1 MNSEILSGASKRRD
15 LNNPTQ
21 AKRSVGMKPHIGIYG
36 RTNSGKSTLIN
47 KLTGQPIAI
56 VSEQAGTTTDPVK
69 KSIEIF
75 GIGPVILIDTAGIDD
90 TSALGKQRVEKTYQT
105 LQEIDCAI
113 LVIADNQ
120 FGTPEEQLIQQFQ
133 ELAVPFIIV
142 NNKVDLTPVD
152 ISLSRYIA
160 QATNSNPIAFSALRD
175 TPQPIVEALKQA
187 IPESA
192 YKRTS
197 MLGGLVQPNDVIVLV
212 TPIDDEA
219 PEGRLILPQ
228 VMAIRNALD
237 NDCICVVLK
246 ETNLQQYFDT
256 MPHPDLVV
264 TDSQAFAMVGKIV
277 PQEVPLTSFSILL
290 ARLRG
295 DFENY
300 LKGTPHLSELKDGD
314 KILMLESCTHEISC
328 GDIGRVKLPALI
340 RKFTGKDIQFDYV
353 AGLAPIPNIH
363 QYAMA
368 IQCGGCVATRK
379 QLINRTNLAVQAG
392 IPISNYGMAIAYM
405 TGIFNRAVAVI
416 AINNNTRYK
425 KS

>member
-1 MNSEILSGASKRRD
+1 MAKD
-15 LNNPTQ
+15 L
-21 AKRSVGMKPHIGIYG
+21 KPHIGIYG
-36 RTNSGKSTLIN
+36 RTNTGKSSLIN

-69 KSIEIF
+69 KSMEIF
-75 GIGPVILIDTAGIDD
+75 GIGPVVLIDTAGNDD
-90 TSALGKQRVEKTYQT
+90 TSELGKQRVEKTYQT
-105 LQEIDCAI
+105 LKEIDCAV
-113 LVIADNQ
+113 LVISDNH
-120 FGTPEEQLIQQFQ
+120 FGNPEAELVNRFQ
-133 ELAVPFIIV
+133 ELAIPYIIV
-142 NNKVDLTPVD
+142 HNKADNWPLDV
-152 ISLSRYIA
+152 SLAYYIETKYHLKAIDFSTRY
-160 QATNSNPIAFSALRD
+160 D
-175 TPQPIVEALKQA
+175 DPQPIVEALKKT

-192 YKRTS
+192 YKKAS
-197 MLGGLVQPNDVIVLV
+197 MLGGLVHPNDVVVLV

-256 MPHPDLVV
+256 MPHPNLVV

-277 PQEVPLTSFSILL
+277 PEEVPLTSFSILL

-300 LKGTPHLSELKDGD
+300 LKGTPYLSQLKDGD

-363 QYAMA
+363 EYAMA

-379 QLINRTNLAVQAG
+379 QLLNRTDIAVKAG

-405 TGIFNRAVAVI
+405 TGVFDRATKIV
-416 AINNNTRYK
+416 NY
-425 KS
+425 

>member
-1 MNSEILSGASKRRD
+1 MAKD
-15 LNNPTQ
+15 L
-21 AKRSVGMKPHIGIYG
+21 KPHIGIYG

-90 TSALGKQRVEKTYQT
+90 TTELGKQRVEKTYQT
-105 LQEIDCAI
+105 LKEIDCAI

-120 FGTPEEQLIQQFQ
+120 FGEPETKLIEQFKDYDI
-133 ELAVPFIIV
+133 PFVMV
-142 NNKVDLTPVD
+142 NNLFRGVFKDDAINLNLLND
-152 ISLSRYIA
+152 
-160 QATNSNPIAFSALRD
+160 D
-175 TPQPIVEALKQA
+175 PQPIVDALKQA

-192 YKRTS
+192 YKKTS
-197 MLGGLVQPNDVIVLV
+197 MLGGIVKPNDVVVLV

-256 MPHPDLVV
+256 MPWPDLVV
-264 TDSQAFAMVGKIV
+264 TDSQAFAMVSKIV
-277 PQEVPLTSFSILL
+277 PSEVRLTSFSILL

-300 LKGTPHLSELKDGD
+300 LKGTPHLSQLQDGD

-340 RKFTGKDIQFDYV
+340 RKFTGKNILFDYV
-353 AGLAPIPNIH
+353 AGLAPISNID

-379 QLINRTNLAVQAG
+379 QLLNRTNLAVKAG

-405 TGIFNRAVAVI
+405 TGVFNRATQI
-416 AINNNTRYK
+416 FK
-425 KS
+425 K

>member
-1 MNSEILSGASKRRD
+1 MSRD
-15 LNNPTQ
+15 L
-21 AKRSVGMKPHIGIYG
+21 KPHIGIYG

-56 VSEQAGTTTDPVK
+56 VSDQAGTTTDPVK

-75 GIGPVILIDTAGIDD
+75 GIGPVVLIDTAGIDD
-90 TSALGKQRVEKTYQT
+90 ATELGKQRMDKTYQT
-105 LQEIDCAI
+105 LKEIDCAI
-113 LVIADNQ
+113 LVIADNR
-120 FGTPEEQLIQQFQ
+120 FGDPEEQLIAQFK
-133 ELAVPFIIV
+133 EYALPFIVV
-142 NNKVDLTPVD
+142 NNLFEGIVKSDVINLN
-152 ISLSRYIA
+152 ILKEE
-160 QATNSNPIAFSALRD
+160 
-175 TPQPIVEALKQA
+175 PQPIIEALKKA

-192 YKRTS
+192 YKKSS
-197 MLGGLVQPNDVIVLV
+197 MLGGIVKPNDVVVLV

-256 MPHPDLVV
+256 MPYPDLVV
-264 TDSQAFAMVGKIV
+264 TDSQAFAMVSKIV
-277 PQEVPLTSFSILL
+277 PEEVRLTSFSILL

-300 LKGTPHLSELKDGD
+300 LKGTPHLAELKDGD

-340 RKFTGKDIQFDYV
+340 RKFTGRNIQFDYV
-353 AGLAPIPNIH
+353 AGLAPIENIN

-379 QLINRTNLAVQAG
+379 QLLNRTNLAVKAG

-405 TGIFNRAVAVI
+405 TGILKRATEQL
-416 AINNNTRYK
+416 IN
-425 KS
+425 

>member
-1 MNSEILSGASKRRD
+1 MMARD
-15 LNNPTQ
+15 L
-21 AKRSVGMKPHIGIYG
+21 KPHIGIYG

-47 KLTGQPIAI
+47 KLTGQTIAI

-75 GIGPVILIDTAGIDD
+75 GIGPVVLIDTAGIDD
-90 TSALGKQRVEKTYQT
+90 TSELGKQRVEKTYQT
-105 LQEIDCAI
+105 LKEIDCAI

-120 FGTPEEQLIQQFQ
+120 FGKSEEQMIAQFDDY
-133 ELAVPFIIV
+133 AVPYIIV
-142 NNKVDLTPVD
+142 NNLFEGTVNKDAININVLKED
-152 ISLSRYIA
+152 
-160 QATNSNPIAFSALRD
+160 
-175 TPQPIVEALKQA
+175 PQPIIEALKTA

-192 YKRTS
+192 YKKAS
-197 MLGGLVQPNDVIVLV
+197 MLGGIVKPNDVVVLV

-228 VMAIRNALD
+228 VMAIRSALD

-256 MPHPDLVV
+256 MPLPNLVV
-264 TDSQAFAMVGKIV
+264 TDSQAFAMVSKIV
-277 PQEVPLTSFSILL
+277 PGEVRLTSFSILL

-300 LKGTPHLSELKDGD
+300 LKGTPYLSQLKDGD

-328 GDIGRVKLPALI
+328 GDIGRVKLPAMI

-353 AGLAPIPNIH
+353 AGLAPINDIH

-379 QLINRTNLAVQAG
+379 QLLNRTNLAVKAG
-392 IPISNYGMAIAYM
+392 VPISNYGMAIAFM
-405 TGIFNRAVAVI
+405 TGVFNRSIQIFN
-416 AINNNTRYK
+416 K
-425 KS
+425 

>member
-1 MNSEILSGASKRRD
+1 MPRD
-15 LNNPTQ
+15 I
-21 AKRSVGMKPHIGIYG
+21 KPHIGIYG
-36 RTNSGKSTLIN
+36 RTNSGKSSIIN

-56 VSEQAGTTTDPVK
+56 VSDQAGTTTDPVK

-90 TSALGKQRVEKTYQT
+90 TSELGMKRVEKTYQT
-105 LQEIDCAI
+105 LKEIDCAI

-120 FGTPEEQLIQQFQ
+120 FGNPEEQLIEQFQ
-133 ELAVPFIIV
+133 QYAVPFVIV
-142 NNKVDLTPVD
+142 HNKADQMAADPALMQSIENQYLTKILV
-152 ISLSRYIA
+152 
-160 QATNSNPIAFSALRD
+160 FSALQD
-175 TPQPIVEALKQA
+175 DPQIIIEALKTA

-192 YKRTS
+192 YKKAS
-197 MLGGLVQPNDVIVLV
+197 MLGGLVKPNDVVVLV

-256 MPHPDLVV
+256 MPWPNLVV
-264 TDSQAFAMVGKIV
+264 TDSQAFAMVSKIV
-277 PQEVPLTSFSILL
+277 PEEVPLTSFSILL

-300 LKGTPHLSELKDGD
+300 LKGTPYLAQLKDGD

-353 AGLAPIPNIH
+353 AGLAPINDIT

-379 QLINRTNLAVQAG
+379 QLFNRTDLAVKAG
-392 IPISNYGMAIAYM
+392 VPISNYGMAIAYT
-405 TGIFNRAVAVI
+405 TGVFDRVI
-416 AINNNTRYK
+416 SPF
-425 KS
+425 KSLNL

>member
-1 MNSEILSGASKRRD
+1 MSKD
-15 LNNPTQ
+15 L
-21 AKRSVGMKPHIGIYG
+21 KPHIGIYG

-47 KLTGQPIAI
+47 KLTGQHIAI

-90 TSALGKQRVEKTYQT
+90 TSDLGKQRVEKTYQT
-105 LQEIDCAI
+105 LKEIDCAI

-120 FGTPEEQLIQQFQ
+120 FGKPEEQLIDQFNAYA
-133 ELAVPFIIV
+133 LPYIIV
-142 NNKVDLTPVD
+142 NNLFDGKVKSDAINLNVLKD
-152 ISLSRYIA
+152 
-160 QATNSNPIAFSALRD
+160 D
-175 TPQPIVEALKQA
+175 PQLIVEALKKA

-192 YKRTS
+192 YKKTS
-197 MLGGLVQPNDVIVLV
+197 MLDGIVKSNDVIVLV

-228 VMAIRNALD
+228 VMAIRNVLD

-264 TDSQAFAMVGKIV
+264 TDSQAFAMVSKIV
-277 PQEVPLTSFSILL
+277 PEEVRLTSFSILL

-300 LKGTPHLSELKDGD
+300 LKGTPHLAELKDGD

-340 RKFTGKDIQFDYV
+340 RKFTGKNIQFDYV
-353 AGLAPIPNIH
+353 AGLSPINNIE

-379 QLINRTNLAVQAG
+379 QLLNRTNLAVQAG
-392 IPISNYGMAIAYM
+392 IPISNYGMAIAFM
-405 TGIFNRAVAVI
+405 TGIFARATREVRVSL
-416 AINNNTRYK
+416 NN
-425 KS
+425 

>member
-1 MNSEILSGASKRRD
+1 MAKD
-15 LNNPTQ
+15 L
-21 AKRSVGMKPHIGIYG
+21 KPHIGIYG

-47 KLTGQPIAI
+47 KLTGQNIAI

-75 GIGPVILIDTAGIDD
+75 GIGPVVLIDTAGIDD
-90 TSALGKQRVEKTYQT
+90 TSELGKQRVEKTYQT
-105 LQEIDCAI
+105 LKEIDCAI

-120 FGTPEEQLIQQFQ
+120 YGEPEKKLIEEFNAYA
-133 ELAVPFIIV
+133 LPFVLV
-142 NNKVDLTPVD
+142 NNLFEGFTKDDAINLNVLKDG
-152 ISLSRYIA
+152 
-160 QATNSNPIAFSALRD
+160 
-175 TPQPIVEALKQA
+175 PQPIVEALKKA

-192 YKRTS
+192 YKKTS
-197 MLGGLVQPNDVIVLV
+197 MLDGIVRPKDVIVLV

-277 PQEVPLTSFSILL
+277 PSPVRLTSFSILL

-300 LKGTPHLSELKDGD
+300 LKGTPHLADLKDGD

-340 RKFTGKDIQFDYV
+340 RKFTGKNIQFDYV
-353 AGLAPIPNIH
+353 AGLSPINNIG

-379 QLINRTNLAVQAG
+379 QLLNRTNLAVQAG
-392 IPISNYGMAIAYM
+392 VPISNYGMAIAFM
-405 TGIFNRAVAVI
+405 TGIFNRATTI
-416 AINNNTRYK
+416 FNQK
-425 KS
+425 

>member
-1 MNSEILSGASKRRD
+1 MSKS
-15 LNNPTQ
+15 L
-21 AKRSVGMKPHIGIYG
+21 APHIGIYG

-47 KLTGQPIAI
+47 KLTGQHIAI
-56 VSEQAGTTTDPVK
+56 VSDQAGTTTDPVK

-75 GIGPVILIDTAGIDD
+75 GIGPVVLIDTAGIDD
-90 TSALGKQRVEKTYQT
+90 TSELGKQRVEKTYQT
-105 LQEIDCAI
+105 LKEIDGAI
-113 LVIADNQ
+113 LVVADNHY
-120 FGTPEEQLIQQFQ
+120 GEPETQLIEKFKGYDI
-133 ELAVPFIIV
+133 PFVMV
-142 NNKVDLTPVD
+142 NNLFEGVSSNEAINLNVLQGDLQPV
-152 ISLSRYIA
+152 
-160 QATNSNPIAFSALRD
+160 
-175 TPQPIVEALKQA
+175 VEALKKA

-192 YKRTS
+192 YKKTS
-197 MLGGLVQPNDVIVLV
+197 MLGGIVKPNDVVLLV
-212 TPIDDEA
+212 TPIDAEA

-264 TDSQAFAMVGKIV
+264 TDSQAFAMVSKIV
-277 PQEVPLTSFSILL
+277 PEEVRLTSFSILL

-300 LKGTPHLSELKDGD
+300 LKGTPHLAELKDGD
-314 KILMLESCTHEISC
+314 RILMLESCTHEISC

-340 RKFTGKDIQFDYV
+340 RKFTGKNIQFDYL
-353 AGLAPIPNIH
+353 AGLSPIENIE

-379 QLINRTNLAVQAG
+379 QLFNRTNLAVKAG

-405 TGIFNRAVAVI
+405 TGIFKRATDPL
-416 AINNNTRYK
+416 IN
-425 KS
+425 

>member
-1 MNSEILSGASKRRD
+1 MPRD
-15 LNNPTQ
+15 I
-21 AKRSVGMKPHIGIYG
+21 KPHIGIYG

-47 KLTGQPIAI
+47 LLTGQPIAI
-56 VSEQAGTTTDPVK
+56 VSDQAGTTTDPVK

-90 TSALGKQRVEKTYQT
+90 TSELGKQRVGKTYQT
-105 LQEIDCAI
+105 LKEIDCAI
-113 LVIADNQ
+113 LVIADSQ
-120 FGTPEEQLIQQFQ
+120 FGQPEEQLIKQFQ
-133 ELAVPFIIV
+133 ELALPYILV
-142 NNKVDLTPVD
+142 NNQFNGTHQKNVIPNIPSIEITTGAINLNILKD
-152 ISLSRYIA
+152 
-160 QATNSNPIAFSALRD
+160 N
-175 TPQPIVEALKQA
+175 PQPIIEALKKA
-187 IPESA
+187 LPESA
-192 YKRTS
+192 YKKVS
-197 MLGGLVQPNDVIVLV
+197 MLGGLVKPNDVIVLV

-264 TDSQAFAMVGKIV
+264 TDSQAFAVVSKIV
-277 PQEVPLTSFSILL
+277 PEEVPLTSFSILL

-300 LKGTPHLSELKDGD
+300 LKGTPCLSKLQDGD

-340 RKFTGKDIQFDYV
+340 RKFTGKNIQFDYV
-353 AGLAPIPNIH
+353 AGLAPVEHIE

-379 QLINRTNLAVQAG
+379 QLLNRTNLAVKAG
-392 IPISNYGMAIAYM
+392 IPISNYGMAIAFM
-405 TGIFNRAVAVI
+405 TGVFDRVI
-416 AINNNTRYK
+416 SPF
-425 KS
+425 KSLNL

>member
-1 MNSEILSGASKRRD
+1 MSRD
-15 LNNPTQ
+15 L
-21 AKRSVGMKPHIGIYG
+21 KPHIGIYG

-56 VSEQAGTTTDPVK
+56 VSDQAGTTTDPVK

-75 GIGPVILIDTAGIDD
+75 GIGPVVLIDTAGIDD
-90 TSALGKQRVEKTYQT
+90 TSELGKQRMDKTYQT
-105 LQEIDCAI
+105 LKEIDCAI
-113 LVIADNQ
+113 LVIADNR
-120 FGTPEEQLIQQFQ
+120 FGDPEEQLIAQFK
-133 ELAVPFIIV
+133 EYALPFIVV
-142 NNKVDLTPVD
+142 NNLFKGIVK
-152 ISLSRYIA
+152 
-160 QATNSNPIAFSALRD
+160 SNVINLNILKEE
-175 TPQPIVEALKQA
+175 PQPIIEALKKA

-192 YKRTS
+192 YKKSS
-197 MLGGLVQPNDVIVLV
+197 MLGGIVKPNDVVVLV

-256 MPHPDLVV
+256 MPYPGLVV
-264 TDSQAFAMVGKIV
+264 TDSQAFAMVSKIV
-277 PQEVPLTSFSILL
+277 PEEVRLTSFSILL

-300 LKGTPHLSELKDGD
+300 LKGTPHLAELKDGD

-340 RKFTGKDIQFDYV
+340 CKFTGKNIQFDYV
-353 AGLAPIPNIH
+353 AGLAPIDNIN
-363 QYAMA
+363 QYTMA

-379 QLINRTNLAVQAG
+379 QLLNRTNLAVKAG
-392 IPISNYGMAIAYM
+392 IPISNYGMAIAFM
-405 TGIFNRAVAVI
+405 TGIFDRVKI
-416 AINNNTRYK
+416 EK
-425 KS
+425 

>member
-1 MNSEILSGASKRRD
+1 MSKD
-15 LNNPTQ
+15 L
-21 AKRSVGMKPHIGIYG
+21 KPHIGIYG
-36 RTNSGKSTLIN
+36 RTNNGKSSLIN
-47 KLTGQPIAI
+47 RLTGQSIAI

-90 TSALGKQRVEKTYQT
+90 RSPLGVKRIEKTYQT
-105 LQEIDCAI
+105 IKEIDCA
-113 LVIADNQ
+113 LLLLADNQ
-120 FGTPEEQLIQQFQ
+120 FGTPERDLLAQFK
-133 ELAVPFIIV
+133 EYGVPFIV
-142 NNKVDLTPVD
+142 VHNKADQHTLDVSTKDVIKKETGVDVID
-152 ISLSRYIA
+152 
-160 QATNSNPIAFSALRD
+160 FSTLND
-175 TPQPIVEALKQA
+175 PPQRIVEALKQA
-187 IPESA
+187 LPESA
-192 YKRTS
+192 YKRSS
-197 MLGGLVQPNDVIVLV
+197 MLSGLLQPNGTVLLV

-228 VMAIRNALD
+228 VMAIRDALD

-256 MPHPDLVV
+256 MPWPNLVV
-264 TDSQAFAMVGKIV
+264 TDSQAFGYVGKIV
-277 PQEVPLTSFSILL
+277 PPEVNLTSFSILL

-295 DFENY
+295 DFDNY
-300 LKGTPHLSELKDGD
+300 LKGTPQLSALKDGD

-340 RKFTGKDIQFDYV
+340 RKFTGKNIEFDYV
-353 AGLAPIPNIH
+353 AGLSPIENIQ

-379 QLINRTNLAVQAG
+379 QLINRTDLAVKAG

-405 TGIFNRAVAVI
+405 TGIFERAI
-416 AINNNTRYK
+416 RILNN
-425 KS
+425 

>member
-1 MNSEILSGASKRRD
+1 MSKD
-15 LNNPTQ
+15 L
-21 AKRSVGMKPHIGIYG
+21 KPHIGIYG

-47 KLTGQPIAI
+47 RLTGQNIAI
-56 VSEQAGTTTDPVK
+56 VSAQAGTTTDPVK

-75 GIGPVILIDTAGIDD
+75 GIGPVVLIDTAGIDD
-90 TSALGKQRVEKTYQT
+90 TSELGRQRVEKTYQT
-105 LQEIDCAI
+105 LKEIDCAI
-113 LVIADNQ
+113 LVLADNQ
-120 FGTPEEQLIQQFQ
+120 FGAPETELIEQFS
-133 ELAVPFIIV
+133 EYAVPYVII
-142 NNKVDLTPVD
+142 NNLFDGIK
-152 ISLSRYIA
+152 R
-160 QATNSNPIAFSALRD
+160 SNAININILKD
-175 TPQPIVEALKQA
+175 DPQPIVEALKKA

-192 YKRTS
+192 YKKTS
-197 MLGGLVQPNDVIVLV
+197 MLDGIVKPNDVVVLV

-256 MPHPDLVV
+256 MPLPDLVV

-277 PQEVPLTSFSILL
+277 PKEVRLTSFSILL

-300 LKGTPHLSELKDGD
+300 LKGTPHLAQLKDGD

-340 RKFTGKDIQFDYV
+340 RKFTGKNIQFDYV
-353 AGLAPIPNIH
+353 AGLSPINEIN

-379 QLINRTNLAVQAG
+379 QLLNRTNLAVQAG
-392 IPISNYGMAIAYM
+392 IPISNYGMAIAFM
-405 TGIFNRAVAVI
+405 TGVFYRSIQIFN
-416 AINNNTRYK
+416 K
-425 KS
+425 

>member
-1 MNSEILSGASKRRD
+1 MSRD
-15 LNNPTQ
+15 L
-21 AKRSVGMKPHIGIYG
+21 KPHIGIYG

-56 VSEQAGTTTDPVK
+56 VSDQAGTTTDPVK

-75 GIGPVILIDTAGIDD
+75 GIGPVVLIDTAGIDD
-90 TSALGKQRVEKTYQT
+90 TSELGKQRMDKTYQT
-105 LQEIDCAI
+105 LKEIDCAI
-113 LVIADNQ
+113 LVIADNR
-120 FGTPEEQLIQQFQ
+120 FGDPEEQLIAQFN
-133 ELAVPFIIV
+133 EYALPFIVV
-142 NNKVDLTPVD
+142 NNLFEGIVK
-152 ISLSRYIA
+152 
-160 QATNSNPIAFSALRD
+160 SNVINLNILKEE
-175 TPQPIVEALKQA
+175 PQPIIEALKKA

-192 YKRTS
+192 YKKSS
-197 MLGGLVQPNDVIVLV
+197 MLGGIVKPNDVVVLV

-256 MPHPDLVV
+256 MPYPDLVV
-264 TDSQAFAMVGKIV
+264 TDSQAFAMVSKIV
-277 PQEVPLTSFSILL
+277 PEEVRLTSFSILL

-300 LKGTPHLSELKDGD
+300 LKGTPHLAELKDGD

-340 RKFTGKDIQFDYV
+340 RKFTGKNIQFDYV
-353 AGLAPIPNIH
+353 AGLAPIDNIN

-379 QLINRTNLAVQAG
+379 QLLNRTNLAVKAG
-392 IPISNYGMAIAYM
+392 IPISNYGMAIAFM
-405 TGIFNRAVAVI
+405 TGIFDRVKI
-416 AINNNTRYK
+416 EK
-425 KS
+425 

>member
-1 MNSEILSGASKRRD
+1 MAKD
-15 LNNPTQ
+15 L
-21 AKRSVGMKPHIGIYG
+21 KPHIGIYG

-90 TSALGKQRVEKTYQT
+90 TSELGKQRVEKTYQT
-105 LQEIDCAI
+105 LKEIDCAI
-113 LVIADNQ
+113 LVIADNH
-120 FGTPEEQLIQQFQ
+120 FGEPEEKLIEQFNAYA
-133 ELAVPFIIV
+133 LPFVLV
-142 NNKVDLTPVD
+142 NNLFEGICKNDAINLNILQD
-152 ISLSRYIA
+152 
-160 QATNSNPIAFSALRD
+160 D
-175 TPQPIVEALKQA
+175 PQSIVEALKKA

-192 YKRTS
+192 YKKTS
-197 MLGGLVQPNDVIVLV
+197 MLDGIVKPNDVIVLV

-256 MPHPDLVV
+256 MPQPELVV
-264 TDSQAFAMVGKIV
+264 TDSQAFAMVSKIV
-277 PQEVPLTSFSILL
+277 PSTVRLTSFSILL

-300 LKGTPHLSELKDGD
+300 LKGTPHLAELKDGD

-340 RKFTGKDIQFDYV
+340 RKFTGKNIQFDYV
-353 AGLAPIPNIH
+353 AGLAPINNIE

-379 QLINRTNLAVQAG
+379 QLLNRTNLAVKAG
-392 IPISNYGMAIAYM
+392 IPISNYGMAIAFM
-405 TGIFNRAVAVI
+405 TGIFDRATAIAPQEPTAVI
-416 AINNNTRYK
+416 AR
-425 KS
+425 SSQ

>member
-1 MNSEILSGASKRRD
+1 MSRD
-15 LNNPTQ
+15 L
-21 AKRSVGMKPHIGIYG
+21 KPHIGIYG

-56 VSEQAGTTTDPVK
+56 VSDQAGTTTDPVK

-75 GIGPVILIDTAGIDD
+75 GIGPVVLIDTAGIDD
-90 TSALGKQRVEKTYQT
+90 ISELGKQRMDKTYQT
-105 LQEIDCAI
+105 LKEIDCAT
-113 LVIADNQ
+113 LVIADNR
-120 FGTPEEQLIQQFQ
+120 FGDPEEQLIAQFK
-133 ELAVPFIIV
+133 EYALPFIVV
-142 NNKVDLTPVD
+142 NNLFEGIVKSDVINLN
-152 ISLSRYIA
+152 ILKEE
-160 QATNSNPIAFSALRD
+160 
-175 TPQPIVEALKQA
+175 PQPIIEALKKA

-192 YKRTS
+192 YKKSS
-197 MLGGLVQPNDVIVLV
+197 MLGGIVKPNDVVVLV

-256 MPHPDLVV
+256 MPYPDLVV
-264 TDSQAFAMVGKIV
+264 TDSQAFAMVSKIV
-277 PQEVPLTSFSILL
+277 PEEVRLTSFSILL

-300 LKGTPHLSELKDGD
+300 LKGTPHLAELKDGD

-340 RKFTGKDIQFDYV
+340 RKFTGKNIQFDYV
-353 AGLAPIPNIH
+353 AGLAPIDNIN

-379 QLINRTNLAVQAG
+379 QLLNRTNLAVKAG
-392 IPISNYGMAIAYM
+392 IPISNYGMAIAFM
-405 TGIFNRAVAVI
+405 TGIFDRVKI
-416 AINNNTRYK
+416 EK
-425 KS
+425 